1 MPSRKRRVWWDEGK
15 AAGFL
20 TWAGGFA
27 VSRVACEFC
36 ARSNCVNANRD
47 IRLFPRSKKLHAY
60 LPLPL
65 LAADVGCCAGTWPRL
80 GTVSVPSFWRAIH
93 NRSSGIGRCS
103 RARSPN
109 GQLGGNWASTYAPV
123 GAFLLAERRPKKK
136 RREVFGFPT
145 IPPHLKT

>member
-1 MPSRKRRVWWDEGK
+1 MSSRKRRVWWDEGK

-65 LAADVGCCAGTWPRL
+65 LAADVGCWAGTWRRL

-109 GQLGGNWASTYAPV
+109 GQLGGKLGLDLRSRRGLFV
-123 GAFLLAERRPKKK
+123 GGAAAQKETSGSFWLPDDSP
-136 RREVFGFPT
+136 PT
-145 IPPHLKT
+145 

>member
-60 LPLPL
+60 PPLPL
-65 LAADVGCCAGTWPRL
+65 LAADVGCCARKSRPSFHPTGHW
-80 GTVSVPSFWRAIH
+80 GTVRDYTSQCRRTDYVI
-93 NRSSGIGRCS
+93 
-103 RARSPN
+103 ARQKE
-109 GQLGGNWASTYAPV
+109 GT
-123 GAFLLAERRPKKK
+123 
-136 RREVFGFPT
+136 
-145 IPPHLKT
+145 